1 MNQVQARIWNEIAR
15 TQTLQTPWAREAF
28 KRSESQIT
36 EAQEADYL
44 RLKKQGIP
52 PIVAS
57 QFLAL
62 RPLLLENV
70 AISQYVMQHPAEAQD
85 LRQALPEVTSPREA
99 TLLASADY
107 PLNPSQQEQL
117 EQLLAKAQSESQAPP
132 DK

>member
-15 TQTLQTPWAREAF
+15 TQQLATPWARKAF
-28 KRSESQIT
+28 RQSESQIT
-36 EAQEADYL
+36 EHQEAEYL
-44 RLKKQGIP
+44 RLKKRGIP

-70 AISQYVMQHPAEAQD
+70 AISQYVMQQPQQAQE

-107 PLNPSQQEQL
+107 PLSPSQQEL
-117 EQLLAKAQSESQAPP
+117 LVQLLAQAQQEQQAPEQ
-132 DK
+132 